1 MRSLADAHEKKQEAD
16 EAAAAAAAYLAPVT
30 PPANFALPDFMRE
43 ICWFLFQS
51 ELVSFS
57 NEAISYW
64 AKKKLCTKPLYPRY
78 DVYCTV

>member
-43 ICWFLFQS
+43 IC
-51 ELVSFS
+51 
-57 NEAISYW
+57 
-64 AKKKLCTKPLYPRY
+64 
-78 DVYCTV
+78 